1 MLGLWLLVVSTITDL
16 PLPLTSNPSNI
27 AGCEGTDCDGFQGTL
42 FCRRTSWQAP
52 KVSWEDHVL
61 EGHKLTIHFVTRH
74 TKYHPGTYPA
84 TVPIPSMLQY
94 TLTATGSDDIRARDH
109 LNGRAYCEGYSNNMD
124 PKDCHTVTLIN
135 KGSFTVQKESGF
147 NPPCLRLILPASNSS
162 DMSVMSLHWEGDLD
176 PLVYQPAS
184 NPLPGNWLDA
194 PPRKLSADDFPLAV
208 FRYEFNKGTDLPPF
222 TVSWEGTDE
231 KADFYPYSKAQCDLD
246 KDCVVAECGSDSYVV
261 FLGSSWS
268 ETFANSLDT
277 SLRLYKYPE
286 LVNKDYYTH
295 PMVPLPFNGTA
306 MLWSTR
312 GKVAEWVCVKRD
324 TSCAAADFSK
334 AIVGHSK
341 HIQLPPRS
349 PTAACWN
356 MNINKEDGYLI
367 VKVWKFLTRVHT
379 MDLLLD
385 GAKVESWTSESVPYY
400 NVLLPSGSVSTAT
413 LQTSLTLF
421 PPKPETDADFQLH
434 FEPYSNITS
443 TFGLNTTTSQ
453 TGSVINFKYL
463 TILCNTTLYLQ
474 YDGSYLFLASTLNE
488 SNTFLID
495 TLNHESKVVQDG
507 NYAPFADG
515 GVHVYY
521 FDLNGDD
528 SFSDS
533 VLKWTCESWVSPTCR
548 KLTTSNSIGVQYD
561 IVNPNVNE
569 CWELDCGDH
578 PIVFSINVGTPK
590 GVIASVANNG
600 VIVSRIPIGETPT
613 VNLSPGN
620 LTVYVKGG
628 DWFPTLTRFSFSAR
642 CLPKEL
648 CLETDE
654 TWGEV
659 SLLGGEALGY
669 CINVICDGELSL
681 SNGNYAYANGFQVS
695 EHKQTVS
702 YERVTKI
709 TFDNEIKPILYNRRS
724 TVVWVCIHKVMPPC
738 ETVAVDT
745 LSTVSIPRIASPACW
760 TITCPHNGALS
771 IAPYPF
777 DSHESY
783 IPDYAT
789 LKING
794 QGLSYANY
802 RTLEKNVVGDL
813 RLATSKPGV
822 VSKPGFTVLLRC
834 TGQEPTCIKLNATAK
849 PRIVGCGGVTCTW
862 WCTEIVC
869 PAGETVWHRK
879 ISGDTSHLKIP
890 SPGKFKFTS
899 TTKSISLLVGCDV
912 SSPAPV
918 QLPLPM
924 DDVGDCEDLHEV
936 IPYSSQPT
944 YSRLN
949 PNTLCYLFPL
959 IDNTTTVVKA
969 EAYREIPGDNWVN
982 VEVIRKNGSQVYS
995 LPFIVTYDEPVLV
1008 KVRMLFAGKYKGPTV
1023 RFTRQL
1029 PNIHSRSI
1037 KKLSA
1042 SSTTTTGSTT
1052 AASRQCQVF
1061 GSEVV
1066 TASFK
1071 CSGNYC
1077 LDYCLEIR
1085 CEEKVFF
1092 IFDKYDLQGR
1102 ALMTSEFN
1110 DEYKTGDTLPSKQ
1123 SDMKVLGTSLWI
1135 DFENDK
1141 VASFSGQ
1148 ISGSWACGSSNRPS
1162 NGGWNPTPVPVAGSS
1177 SDGKV
1182 IYARVFFYIPHFV
1195 IWFVVIIIIAY
1206 VRYDQEMKVRM
1217 FRARDVNVETIADTD
1232 AAGSKP
1238 QEMSETPISISTS
1251 NVN

>member
-533 VLKWTCESWVSPTCR
+533 VLKWTCHTLPTPTC
-548 KLTTSNSIGVQYD
+548 KKFMPETKIQYD
-561 IVNPNVNE
+561 IVNSNVNE

-648 CLETDE
+648 CLETNE
-654 TWGEV
+654 TWGDLEIPAE
-659 SLLGGEALGY
+659 EALGY
-669 CINVICDGELSL
+669 CLNIICDGNLSM
-681 SNGNYAYANGFQVS
+681 SNSRSASANGVPVPREFDNDQYLSYDRVTQITYVS
-695 EHKQTVS
+695 E
-702 YERVTKI
+702 
-709 TFDNEIKPILYNRRS
+709 KPIS
-724 TVVWVCIHKVMPPC
+724 TFTFSWVCIHKVMPPC

-745 LSTVSIPRIASPACW
+745 VSTVSIPRTASPACW
-760 TITCPHNGALS
+760 TITCPQNGSLSALQ
-771 IAPYPF
+771 YPLF
-777 DSHESY
+777 RNFL
-783 IPDYAT
+783 PDTAF
-789 LKING
+789 LEVNG
-794 QGLSYANY
+794 ELLNSD
-802 RTLEKNVVGDL
+802 TFIELDKNVVGTLHLSNSRPDYVD
-813 RLATSKPGV
+813 TS
-822 VSKPGFTVLLRC
+822 GFTVLLRC

-924 DDVGDCEDLHEV
+924 DDIHDCENV
-936 IPYSSQPT
+936 INRALPFWLEPSFSKLGPST
-944 YSRLN
+944 M
-949 PNTLCYLFPL
+949 CYLFTPPG
-959 IDNTTTVVKA
+959 NRSTSVTTKDYSTNGN
-969 EAYREIPGDNWVN
+969 RWVSIQ
-982 VEVIRKNGSQVYS
+982 VIRKSGQAVYS
-995 LPFIVTYDEPVLV
+995 VPNTFIFDEPVLV
-1008 KVRMLFAGKYKGPTV
+1008 KVRMLFTSKKYGPRV
-1023 RFTRQL
+1023 RFGPGTS
-1029 PNIHSRSI
+1029 SRSI

-1217 FRARDVNVETIADTD
+1217 FRVRHANADTGET
-1232 AAGSKP
+1232 AIPSEYQP
-1238 QEMSETPISISTS
+1238 PSQEMTEPGQEPELLA
-1251 NVN
+1251 